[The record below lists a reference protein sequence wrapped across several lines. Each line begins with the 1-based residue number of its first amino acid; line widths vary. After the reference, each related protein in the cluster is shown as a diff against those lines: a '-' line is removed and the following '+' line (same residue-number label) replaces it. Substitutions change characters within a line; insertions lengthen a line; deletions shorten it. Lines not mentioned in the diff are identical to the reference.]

1 MFTRNSGFVGH
12 HEELGEIWVWRDPRH
27 NNFIALPNDLKI
39 ALAVEQ
45 NHRAGM
51 FVNGCFMGNLF
62 DVNVEHA
69 AGRQVDGLS
78 VHQIAFEENFD
89 PVAILGD
96 RENETGGVLNRRDQ
110 LLAFGRLRRHG
121 SNPLIRQQGLRIAN
135 RFAGRSARQ

>member
-1 MFTRNSGFVGH
+1 
-12 HEELGEIWVWRDPRH
+12 
-27 NNFIALPNDLKI
+27 
-39 ALAVEQ
+39 
-45 NHRAGM
+45 M

-89 PVAILGD
+89 PVAILGN
-96 RENETGGVLNRRDQ
+96 RENETGGVLNFGNQ

-121 SNPLIRQQGLRIAN
+121 
-135 RFAGRSARQ
+135 